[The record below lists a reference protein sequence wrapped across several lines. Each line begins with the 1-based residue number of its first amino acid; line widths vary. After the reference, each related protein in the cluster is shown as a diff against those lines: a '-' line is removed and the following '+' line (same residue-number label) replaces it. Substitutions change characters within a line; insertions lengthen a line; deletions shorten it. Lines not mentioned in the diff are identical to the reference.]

1 MNPSLIRFITRMKG
15 SEIKMKIN
23 TKGLDPRSLCMDDVF
38 IRVLKAAQ
46 KDKLEEDEKRLKHR
60 SSGNDI
66 FKWGKR

>member
-1 MNPSLIRFITRMKG
+1 
-15 SEIKMKIN
+15 MKIS

-66 FKWGKR
+66 FKWAKR